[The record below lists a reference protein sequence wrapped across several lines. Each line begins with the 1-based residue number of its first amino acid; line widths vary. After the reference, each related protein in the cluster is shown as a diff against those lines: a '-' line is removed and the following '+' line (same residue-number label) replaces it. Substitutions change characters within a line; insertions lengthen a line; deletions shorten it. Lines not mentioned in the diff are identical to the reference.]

1 MTRFR
6 YQVLAAQLFAAW
18 ALLFAMP
25 QAAQTVGKIRVV
37 DPSLCVDGMETD
49 HGSDDEDIIPI
60 ATDGGCMIQQQVII
74 SI

>member
-25 QAAQTVGKIRVV
+25 QAAQAVGLIRIAQ
-37 DPSLCVDGMETD
+37 PSLCLDGMETD
-49 HGSDDEDIIPI
+49 HGSDDEDIIAI
-60 ATDGGCMIQQQVII
+60 AADGACMIQSQDII

>member
-6 YQVLAAQLFAAW
+6 CQFLAAQLFAAW

-25 QAAQTVGKIRVV
+25 QAAQAVGMIRVA
-37 DPSLCVDGMETD
+37 DPSLCVDDMETD
-49 HGSDDEDIIPI
+49 HGSDDEEIIAI
-60 ATDGGCMIQQQVII
+60 ATDGGCMIPQQDII

>member
-6 YQVLAAQLFAAW
+6 YQLLAAHLFAAW

-25 QAAQTVGKIRVV
+25 QAAQAVGMIRVA
-37 DPSLCVDGMETD
+37 DPELCVDGMETD
-49 HGSDDEDIIPI
+49 HGSDDEEIIAI
-60 ATDGGCMIQQQVII
+60 AADGGCMIPQQDII